1 MQLVGK
7 YGWAAVHWQV
17 RLCAAWL
24 AVRGSFWASTV
35 SSGALASTVVAAGG
49 FSYKIYGLCTL
60 LKKLFLLELSA
71 HQVRCMSP
79 SSSG

>member
-1 MQLVGK
+1 MPVQKTGALLFALLCSVLEED
-7 YGWAAVHWQV
+7 AAGGQV
-17 RLCAAWL
+17 RL
-24 AVRGSFWASTV
+24 G
-35 SSGALASTVVAAGG
+35 SGALASTVVAAGG